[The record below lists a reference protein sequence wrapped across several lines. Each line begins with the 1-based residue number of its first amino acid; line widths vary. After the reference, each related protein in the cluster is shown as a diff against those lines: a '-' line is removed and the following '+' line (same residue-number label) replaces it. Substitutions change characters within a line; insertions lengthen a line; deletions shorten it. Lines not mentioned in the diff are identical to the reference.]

1 SPDIEDAAAA
11 WAHADGCD
19 PDAAADRVAPN
30 VRTLAYSQCRDNVAV
45 ELFII
50 EGGGHTWPGSAAED
64 LPATGATTH
73 EVSATDEIWQFFIGQ
88 AQERAG
94 DRSPTPAAAE
104 STTVAGAGSP
114 APGVTESPSP
124 AGVASPSPAS
134 SPS

>member
-50 EGGGHTWPGSAAED
+50 EGGGHTWPGSAAAD
-64 LPATGATTH
+64 APSTGATTH
-73 EVSATDEIWQFFIGQ
+73 EIDATDEIWQFFIGQ

-94 DRSPTPAAAE
+94 DASPTPAGGAPTPEGSAPNAPGATP
-104 STTVAGAGSP
+104 SPVAGA
-114 APGVTESPSP
+114 A
-124 AGVASPSPAS
+124 
-134 SPS
+134 